1 MNVKFATAAAALA
14 VATLGLAA
22 PVSAQNTPASVQNAE
37 GVAAIVN
44 DKVISTFDVR
54 QRATMLLLFANLT
67 PSAELLE
74 RARSQALRDLVD
86 EQLQIAEAAR
96 YDIDVTGDAIDRR
109 MSDMASRSETTLD
122 NLTRDLSR
130 NGITVTT
137 LRTQIRAEIAW
148 QRLIAGMYG
157 SRVRISEREISETQ
171 QRIAANARRPQY
183 EMSEIFLPADTPE
196 EFNQMEQGAMRLLEQ
211 MQQRAPFPLVAR
223 QFSQAPSS
231 AAGGDLGWIS
241 ATELAPELRPVAE
254 RLQTGQVSL
263 PVRTQTGVYIIAM
276 RNRREGIADG
286 AASIVSLRQ
295 VSAPSARS
303 SALDR
308 IRRRA
313 AGCSD
318 LDGDVR
324 GIQGASVL
332 DLGQTIEAELSA
344 DIRSRLEGVPI
355 GGASSVVVNGDQATI
370 IMLCSR
376 EVGGSAVPDRAQ
388 IEDRLREAELSMLA
402 ERHLRNLR
410 REATI
415 ITRQ

>member
-1 MNVKFATAAAALA
+1 MNLKYVTAAAALV
-14 VATLGLAA
+14 VATLGVAA
-22 PVSAQNTPASVQNAE
+22 PVGAQTAQPNPNAE

-54 QRATMLLLFANLT
+54 QRATMLLLFANLQPT
-67 PSAELLE
+67 PELLE
-74 RARSQALRDLVD
+74 RARNQALRDLVD
-86 EQLQIAEAAR
+86 EQLQIDEAAKFQ
-96 YDIDVTGDAIDRR
+96 ITVPGDTIDRR
-109 MSDMASRSETTLD
+109 ITDMATRSETTLD
-122 NLTRDLSR
+122 GLTTELAR
-130 NGITVTT
+130 NGISVTT
-137 LRTQIRAEIAW
+137 LRNQIRAEVAW

-157 SRVRISEREISETQ
+157 SRVRISQNDITETQ

-211 MQQRAPFPLVAR
+211 MQQRAPFPMVAR
-223 QFSQAPSS
+223 QFSQSPSA

-241 ATELAPELRPVAE
+241 ASELSPELRPVAE
-254 RLQTGQVSL
+254 RLQPGQVSL
-263 PVRTQTGVYIIAM
+263 PVRTQNGVYIIAM

-295 VSAPSARS
+295 ITGPASRANS
-303 SALDR
+303 LDR
-308 IRRRA
+308 LRRTA
-313 AGCSD
+313 AGCGSLERD
-318 LDGDVR
+318 IR
-324 GIQGASVL
+324 GIQGASIL
-332 DLGQTIEAELSA
+332 DLGQTVEAELSV

-355 GGASSVVVNGDQATI
+355 GGGSTVVTSGDQANI

-376 EVGGSAVPDRAQ
+376 ETGGSAIPDRQQ

-402 ERHLRNLR
+402 ERYLRNLR

>member
-1 MNVKFATAAAALA
+1 MNLKYVTAAAALA
-14 VATLGLAA
+14 VASLGLIA
-22 PVSAQNTPASVQNAE
+22 PVNAQNAE
-37 GVAAIVN
+37 GVAAVVN

-54 QRATMLLLFANLT
+54 QRATMLLLFANLQPT
-67 PSAELLE
+67 PELLE

-86 EQLQIAEAAR
+86 EQLQIAEAAK
-96 YDIDVTGDAIDRR
+96 YEINVAGDTIDRR
-109 MSDMASRSETTLD
+109 MTDMASRSDTSLDSLVSTLAA
-122 NLTRDLSR
+122 S
-130 NGITVTT
+130 GVSVTT
-137 LRTQIRAEIAW
+137 LRNQIRAEIAW

-157 SRVRISEREISETQ
+157 SRVRISEADITETQ

-183 EMSEIFLPADTPE
+183 ELSEIFLPADTPE

-223 QFSQAPSS
+223 QFSQAPSA

-241 ATELAPELRPVAE
+241 ANELAPELRSVAE
-254 RLQTGQVSL
+254 RLQAGQVSL
-263 PVRTQTGVYIIAM
+263 PVRTQNGVYIIAM
-276 RNRREGIADG
+276 RNRREGIPDG

-295 VSAPSARS
+295 VTAPVARVN
-303 SALDR
+303 ALER
-308 IRRRA
+308 IRRNA
-313 AGCSD
+313 AGCSE
-318 LDGDVR
+318 LESGIR

-332 DLGQTIEAELSA
+332 DLGQTVEAELSA
-344 DIRSRLEGVPI
+344 DIRSRLQNVAI
-355 GGASSVVVNGDQATI
+355 GGASPVVTNGDQANI

-376 EVGGSAVPDRAQ
+376 ETGGSAVPDRQQ

-402 ERHLRNLR
+402 ERYLRNLR

>member
-1 MNVKFATAAAALA
+1 MNLKYVTAAAALA
-14 VATLGLAA
+14 VASLGLIA
-22 PVSAQNTPASVQNAE
+22 PVNAQNAE
-37 GVAAIVN
+37 GVAAVVN

-54 QRATMLLLFANLT
+54 QRATMLLLFANLQPT
-67 PSAELLE
+67 PELLE

-86 EQLQIAEAAR
+86 EQLQIAEAAK
-96 YDIDVTGDAIDRR
+96 YEINVAGDTIDRR
-109 MSDMASRSETTLD
+109 MTDMASRSDTSLDSLVSTLAA
-122 NLTRDLSR
+122 S
-130 NGITVTT
+130 GVSVTT
-137 LRTQIRAEIAW
+137 LRNQIRAEIAW

-157 SRVRISEREISETQ
+157 SRVRISEADITETQ

-183 EMSEIFLPADTPE
+183 ELSEIFLPADTPE

-223 QFSQAPSS
+223 QFSQAPSA

-241 ATELAPELRPVAE
+241 ANELAPELRSVAE
-254 RLQTGQVSL
+254 RLTAGQVSL
-263 PVRTQTGVYIIAM
+263 PVRTQNGVYIIAM
-276 RNRREGIADG
+276 RNRREGIPDG

-295 VSAPSARS
+295 VTAPVARVNS
-303 SALDR
+303 LER
-308 IRRRA
+308 IRRNA
-313 AGCSD
+313 AGCSE
-318 LDGDVR
+318 LEGGIR

-332 DLGQTIEAELSA
+332 DLGQTVEAELSA
-344 DIRSRLEGVPI
+344 DIRSRLQGVAI
-355 GGASSVVVNGDQATI
+355 GGASQVVTSGDQANI

-376 EVGGSAVPDRAQ
+376 ETGGSAVPDRQQ

-402 ERHLRNLR
+402 ERYLRNLR

>member
-1 MNVKFATAAAALA
+1 MNFKYVTAAAALA

-22 PVSAQNTPASVQNAE
+22 PVSAQNAE

-54 QRATMLLLFANLT
+54 QRASMLLMFSGMQST
-67 PSAELLE
+67 PELLE
-74 RARSQALRDLVD
+74 RARLQALRDLVD
-86 EQLQIAEAAR
+86 EQLQIDEASKF
-96 YDIDVTGDAIDRR
+96 DINVTGDTIDRR
-109 MSDMASRSETTLD
+109 MTEMAQRNQQTLADLTT
-122 NLTRDLSR
+122 NLAR
-130 NGITVTT
+130 NGIGVGS
-137 LRTQIRAEIAW
+137 LRNQIRAEIAW
-148 QRLIAGMYG
+148 QRLISGMYG
-157 SRVRISEREISETQ
+157 SRVRISQADIAETQ

-183 EMSEIFLPADTPE
+183 EMSEIFLPAETPE

-223 QFSQAPSS
+223 QFSQSPSS

-254 RLQTGQVSL
+254 RLQAGQVSL
-263 PVRTQTGVYIIAM
+263 PVRTQNGVYIIAM
-276 RNRREGIADG
+276 RNRREGIPEG

-295 VSAPSARS
+295 ITAPAGRS
-303 SALDR
+303 NALDR

-313 AGCSD
+313 EGCAD
-318 LDGDVR
+318 LDDTVGN
-324 GIQGASVL
+324 IAGATML
-332 DLGQTIEAELSA
+332 DLGQTIEAELSP
-344 DIRSRLEGVPI
+344 DIRTRLQGVSI
-355 GGASSVVVNGDQATI
+355 GGASSVVVNGDQANI
-370 IMLCSR
+370 IVLCER
-376 EVGGSAVPDRAQ
+376 ETGGSAVPDRQQ

-402 ERHLRNLR
+402 ERYLRNLR